1 MAFILKRKCTGKHRQ
16 DRQPWRLWFQ
26 KQGVRTLSFR
36 GIQIQVLAI
45 FLLIAFLMIINP
57 ELFGNELWRK
67 NGDLLLRWKSLVSD
81 LPDAKEALVSFSS
94 FLAAG
99 ITIGAVRNLSIHKH
113 PWALSFLSNCWWIC
127 KCVYTYVSW
136 TISEQ
141 MLKLSPLKN
150 MI

>member
-45 FLLIAFLMIINP
+45 FLLIAFKCINP

-67 NGDLLLRWKSLVSD
+67 NGDILLRWKSFISD
-81 LPDAKEALVSFSS
+81 LPDVKEALVSFSS

-113 PWALSFLSNCWWIC
+113 PWALSLLLMDVC
-127 KCVYTYVSW
+127 KCIYTYIFW